1 MKRAVTQQLNLIGK
15 NTLCRG
21 GLAFLL
27 TVMLIIPASATAGKD
42 VVYEGTMQGA
52 SCVHYKL
59 ECPEDEAHIAI
70 EHDFVLLRPDGE
82 HYFLT
87 NLSRIT
93 KARYATRSVRVS
105 GEIKD
110 HEIWVDKLEVKE
122 GDQYRQVW
130 SWKQQQEMYKGGGG

>member
-1 MKRAVTQQLNLIGK
+1 MKRGIKQLLNLIRK
-15 NTLCRG
+15 NTLGRG
-21 GLAFLL
+21 GFAFILA
-27 TVMLIIPASATAGKD
+27 VILIIPATVAAGKD
-42 VVYEGTMQGA
+42 VTYEGTLQGA
-52 SCVHYKL
+52 NCVHYKL
-59 ECPEDEAHIAI
+59 ECPEDEAHITM
-70 EHDFVLLRPDGE
+70 EHDFVLLLPNGD

-122 GDQYRQVW
+122 GSQYRQVW